1 VLFLLP
7 LAIAVAGLVVLTF
20 LANKVLREATPTMI
34 AVDRFGREQRVAL
47 NVALDR
53 LRSETTETR
62 RRLSGD

>member
-7 LAIAVAGLVVLTF
+7 LTLAVAGLAVLTF
-20 LANKVLREATPTMI
+20 LASRVLREAMPTMT
-34 AVDRFGREQRVAL
+34 AVDRFGREHRVAL

-53 LRSETTETR
+53 LRNETRETR

>member
-7 LAIAVAGLVVLTF
+7 LALAAVGLVILTF
-20 LANKVLREATPTMI
+20 LANRVMREVTPTVT
-34 AVDRFGREQRVAL
+34 AVDRFGREHRVAL

-53 LRSETTETR
+53 LRHETTETR